1 MWRLNGTLL
10 NNYWADEEIKSIK
23 KKYTKPNENKKW
35 YAKDIRYRKSSNKKL
50 IAIQETNKPKILN
63 K

>member
-23 KKYTKPNENKKW
+23 KKYTKPNENKKM
-35 YAKDIRYRKSSNKKL
+35 ICQRYQ
-50 IAIQETNKPKILN
+50 I
-63 K
+63 